1 MTDPSQIRTE
11 ALRLRDRF
19 AGQGAQVVECAILQ
33 PAETLLDLY
42 GEDIRTRAYVSNDP
56 ARGEIMLRPDF
67 TVPVVQMHMVHG
79 ATPARYTYAGE
90 VFRRQ
95 EENPERP
102 SEYLQVGYEVFDG
115 SDPAA
120 ADAEVFATLYN
131 ALADIPLRAATGDLS
146 ILSAAV
152 SGLRTSDARKNALMR
167 HLWRPRRF
175 RNLLDRYAGVM
186 PIPKTRKDLLA
197 EPNPLVHGFED
208 IGLRSQSEVA
218 VRIEALRVDA
228 ATAPISAT
236 EVELLTTLLEVRET
250 CPVALA
256 HLREIAVDLP
266 SISGAVDGLRRRID
280 AMDERGLPL
289 DEIGFEASYGRTTM
303 EYYGGFVFG
312 LTALNTPDVP
322 ALATGGRYDALCAR
336 LSLSGEGIPAV
347 GGVLRPDILLQIRRS
362 SA

>member
-1 MTDPSQIRTE
+1 MTDPCQIRAE
-11 ALRLRDRF
+11 ALRLRDTF
-19 AGQGAQVVECAILQ
+19 AEQGAQVVECAILQ

-67 TVPVVQMHMVHG
+67 TVPVVQMHMTHG

-95 EENPERP
+95 EDNPERP
-102 SEYLQVGYEVFDG
+102 SEYLQVGYEVFD
-115 SDPAA
+115 SADPAA

-131 ALADIPLRAATGDLS
+131 ALGDITLRAATGDLS

-152 SGLRTSDARKNALMR
+152 AGLRTSDARKTALTR

-175 RNLLDRYAGVM
+175 RDLLDRYAGIKPV
-186 PIPKTRKDLLA
+186 PKTRTTLLA
-197 EPNPLVHGFED
+197 ESNPLGHSFED

-218 VRIEALRVDA
+218 ARIETLRADA
-228 ATAPISAT
+228 INDPIST
-236 EVELLTTLLEVRET
+236 IELDLLNALLKVRET
-250 CPVALA
+250 CPVALEK
-256 HLREIAVDLP
+256 LRDIAIDLP
-266 SISGAVDGLRRRID
+266 SISGAVDGLARRIE
-280 AMDERGLPL
+280 AMAMRDLPL
-289 DEIGFEASYGRTTM
+289 DQIGFEASYGRTTM

-312 LTALNTPDVP
+312 LTAKKHPGLP

-336 LSLSGEGIPAV
+336 LAPGGVGIPAV
-347 GGVLRPDILLQIRRS
+347 GGVLRPDILLQTRG
-362 SA
+362 SAA